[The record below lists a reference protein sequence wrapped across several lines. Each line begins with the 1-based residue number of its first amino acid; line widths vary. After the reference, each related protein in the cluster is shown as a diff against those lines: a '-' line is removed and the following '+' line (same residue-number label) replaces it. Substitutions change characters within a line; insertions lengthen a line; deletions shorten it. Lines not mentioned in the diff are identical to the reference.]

1 MARILLVEDDVELAR
16 LLGHVLASAGYQVE
30 QAATVADARSALDA
44 DSYDLALVDARLPDG
59 TGMDVA
65 DCAAQHGT
73 RALIVTGYAFAYPEL
88 RDYEYLLKPVR
99 PDELVR
105 EVGQARSTT
114 RPGCARRGISG
125 LAANSLGS
133 RSPRRTKSLRNS
145 LPRANETGHRAHAAW
160 GLNRRFSVFA
170 RKAFGR

>member
-1 MARILLVEDDVELAR
+1 LAR
-16 LLGHVLASAGYQVE
+16 LLGHVLASAGYQIE
-30 QAATVADARSALDA
+30 QAATVADARSALAA

-99 PDELVR
+99 PDELLR
-105 EVGQARSTT
+105 EVERM
-114 RPGCARRGISG
+114 
-125 LAANSLGS
+125 L
-133 RSPRRTKSLRNS
+133 RSP
-145 LPRANETGHRAHAAW
+145 A
-160 GLNRRFSVFA
+160 
-170 RKAFGR
+170 